1 MGVQTPWAVVGSLE
15 SIQRAEHRVQEP
27 ELPHLGCGPQRKKEP
42 QRSRRKGGETQ
53 RRGEHREAWSR
64 RQVGLQAALG

>member
-1 MGVQTPWAVVGSLE
+1 MQMGVQTPWAVAGSLE
-15 SIQRAEHRVQEP
+15 SIQRAEP

-53 RRGEHREAWSR
+53 RRGEPREAWSR
-64 RQVGLQAALG
+64 KEVGLQAALG